1 MFSYCYLLYP
11 DIQHVSHVFFLQYD
25 QMASQAT
32 QYGNELRNTKAEIA
46 ELNRM
51 ISRLQSEIESIKAQ
65 VNFQWNDDT
74 FPEQSIVDHLLKN
87 EAFQITTAVFARL
100 VNKFLSTSDKKI

>member
-1 MFSYCYLLYP
+1 MF
-11 DIQHVSHVFFLQYD
+11 FFQYD

-65 VNFQWNDDT
+65 VNNVTQLHCPRT
-74 FPEQSIVDHLLKN
+74 EHSKSSIKELISPL
-87 EAFQITTAVFARL
+87 QLII
-100 VNKFLSTSDKKI
+100 KII

>member
-1 MFSYCYLLYP
+1 MYTG
-11 DIQHVSHVFFLQYD
+11 DIHHVVHMFFLQYD

-65 VNFQWNDDT
+65 VNIT
-74 FPEQSIVDHLLKN
+74 KSIIDRPFSNH
-87 EAFQITTAVFARL
+87 
-100 VNKFLSTSDKKI
+100 

>member
-1 MFSYCYLLYP
+1 ML
-11 DIQHVSHVFFLQYD
+11 FLQYD

-32 QYGNELRNTKAEIA
+32 QYGNELRNTKAEIG

-65 VNFQWNDDT
+65 VKIQRHNDT
-74 FPEQSIVDHLLKN
+74 FPEQKHLDLPVKN
-87 EAFQITTAVFARL
+87 
-100 VNKFLSTSDKKI
+100 

>member
-1 MFSYCYLLYP
+1 MF
-11 DIQHVSHVFFLQYD
+11 FFQFD

-65 VNFQWNDDT
+65 VNNVTQLHCLRA
-74 FPEQSIVDHLLKN
+74 EHSKSSIKQLINPLQLIIKIIVKK
-87 EAFQITTAVFARL
+87 FY
-100 VNKFLSTSDKKI
+100 NKK